1 MDGIWTKAKVIWTGY
16 TSIRHA
22 YQSGWASS
30 ASVTNDTTISM
41 AYNNEG
47 LFFTYATNLMHIYY
61 GATFFTLGPKLT
73 KQSLS
78 GILPVIVTWGKRLN
92 LWTMYGFVKL
102 LPGRDPFTV
111 LTFHWPKHV
120 ICLFLGQRAGIW
132 NTLQGGAM
140 KAGWF
145 RAQRYHLLHS
155 AFIVM
160 GENPRVEEIIHFRKC
175 FHSTIFSLS
184 IWPSNT

>member
-1 MDGIWTKAKVIWTGY
+1 MGQFCFGKKWHHNFNGLQQRRFIFHLCYK
-16 TSIRHA
+16 SNA
-22 YQSGWASS
+22 YLLW
-30 ASVTNDTTISM
+30 
-41 AYNNEG
+41 
-47 LFFTYATNLMHIYY
+47 FC
-61 GATFFTLGPKLT
+61 ATFFTLGPKLT

-92 LWTMYGFVKL
+92 LWTMCGFVKL
-102 LPGRDPFTV
+102 LPGRDPITV

-145 RAQRYHLLHS
+145 RGQRYHLLHS